1 MEDIQLKTSRKNECK
16 EGENGYK
23 IIELNVS
30 DPTESLFA
38 IVTPIKN
45 Q

>member
-1 MEDIQLKTSRKNECK
+1 MGNIQFITSRENECK
-16 EGENGYK
+16 NGKNGCK

-38 IVTPIKN
+38 IVTPIKK
-45 Q
+45 